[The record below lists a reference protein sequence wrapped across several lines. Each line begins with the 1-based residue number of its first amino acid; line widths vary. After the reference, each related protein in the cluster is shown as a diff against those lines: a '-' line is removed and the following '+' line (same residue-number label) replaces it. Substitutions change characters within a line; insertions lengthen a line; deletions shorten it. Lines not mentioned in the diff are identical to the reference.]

1 MLLTE
6 FHDVSSLAP
15 VVRAGIQHLANE
27 VDAKA
32 TDLGFV
38 RPKGDV
44 RFGLIERIEFPS
56 VVADFNVEAVFRN
69 LQVDNDLMLPG
80 VVVAVFDGIGHDF
93 LNGEVGGENDA
104 FGCFIALE
112 KLRRCVGRRGEIIE
126 IAIDLEDDIG
136 HGRKVS
142 DAEDRSQL
150 FAQDEAGARNDTPF
164 DLLAGFAGSFTGPPI
179 LSPGIDRGEQQIGR
193 ARRVPIEARS
203 VAFRESLVL
212 LYLDQ

>member
-32 TDLGFV
+32 TDLGLV

-44 RFGLIERIEFPS
+44 RFGLFERIEFPS

-69 LQVDNDLMLPG
+69 LQADNDLMLPG

-104 FGCFIALE
+104 FGCVIALE
-112 KLRRCVGRRGEIIE
+112 KLRRCVGRRGKIIE

-142 DAEDRSQL
+142 DAEDRFQ
-150 FAQDEAGARNDTPF
+150 FF
-164 DLLAGFAGSFTGPPI
+164 C
-179 LSPGIDRGEQQIGR
+179 PG
-193 ARRVPIEARS
+193 
-203 VAFRESLVL
+203 
-212 LYLDQ
+212 